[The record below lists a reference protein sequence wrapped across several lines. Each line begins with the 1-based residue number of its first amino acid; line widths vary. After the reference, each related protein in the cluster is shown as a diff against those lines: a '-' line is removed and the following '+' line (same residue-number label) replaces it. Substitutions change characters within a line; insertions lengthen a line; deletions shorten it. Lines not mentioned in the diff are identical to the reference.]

1 MPSTSDDADSD
12 GYPRENYW
20 GEMTDY
26 EDDDREAGDYGVG
39 DGAEDNPGPGGTW
52 RPDPNDQD
60 RIIAKGILLETATVL
75 CATTLF
81 ETPCLPGGHVEQLCA
96 FHFCGPDLDEFDAE
110 IDDPPAAWKAHN
122 PNAQHHENREVE
134 LTEPTIRPPTE
145 TVRDQRHRKR
155 VNEEIGYISGGVS
168 TGVVVKPRPAH
179 ELAEVLDDWLDGR
192 KDNVSAEIKEDARD
206 KLYDLKRA
214 GEHSDV
220 DILTIVIA
228 FVRSEEKREIM
239 QMISRLENGGQMSDA
254 MTAMKAAAAG
264 YR

>member
-1 MPSTSDDADSD
+1 VP
-12 GYPRENYW
+12 
-20 GEMTDY
+20 
-26 EDDDREAGDYGVG
+26 
-39 DGAEDNPGPGGTW
+39 PG
-52 RPDPNDQD
+52 R
-60 RIIAKGILLETATVL
+60 
-75 CATTLF
+75 
-81 ETPCLPGGHVEQLCA
+81 HVEQLCA
-96 FHFCGPDLDEFDAE
+96 FHFEGPDLDEFDAE
-110 IDDPPAAWKAHN
+110 IDDPPEAWKAHN

-168 TGVVVKPRPAH
+168 TGVVVKPRPATSWRKSSTNGSRGGRTTSRRRSRGRPRQA
-179 ELAEVLDDWLDGR
+179 LRAE
-192 KDNVSAEIKEDARD
+192 ARWRP
-206 KLYDLKRA
+206 LRR
-214 GEHSDV
+214 GHPH
-220 DILTIVIA
+220 IVIA